1 MLFCMG
7 VSAFRTKSPI
17 KNGMCRVENDIS
29 LYMMY
34 KKLTIVLIPNE
45 YH

>member
-7 VSAFRTKSPI
+7 VSVFRKKSLI
-17 KNGMCRVENDIS
+17 KNSMCGVENDIS
-29 LYMMY
+29 LYMVH
-34 KKLTIVLIPNE
+34 KKLTIVLIPNK